1 MRHPESRTILS
12 LKTLFSITT
21 GADRLLFLVLSTISI
36 LGIFFM
42 RVLLPEGK
50 TVHIDVNGSTA
61 YVLPLEKDRTIS
73 VAGPRGNTIVEI
85 FGRRVRIVDSPCPG
99 KLCVK
104 QGWIQKGSLVCLPNS
119 VTVLVEGSDTSPEE
133 IDAITR

>member
-1 MRHPESRTILS
+1 
-12 LKTLFSITT
+12 
-21 GADRLLFLVLSTISI
+21 
-36 LGIFFM
+36 M
-42 RVLLPEGK
+42 RVLLPKGK

-73 VAGPRGNTIVEI
+73 VAGPRGKTIVEI
-85 FGRRVRIVDSPCPG
+85 FGRKVRIVDSPCPD

-119 VTVLVEGSDTSPEE
+119 VTVLVKGTDTSAEE
-133 IDAITR
+133 IDAVTQ